1 MLEGDN
7 AYFCEK
13 CEKKVNTLKRCC
25 IKRMPNILNL
35 VLNRFEFDF
44 DTMQK
49 IKVNDYCEFP
59 LELDMSP
66 YSQQELAKQDLIKQ
80 MEEKN
85 LSIDDLNED
94 QLHILKK
101 KIPEDYYKYK
111 LKGIVVHYGTADQG
125 HYYSFIQDRESKNSG
140 WFEFND
146 TIVKEFDPSE
156 IPEETFGGDDTNLNN
171 NIAQMQAANG
181 GQVDQAMIQAMR
193 QFKTKIKNAYI
204 LIYDRVEFYDNAKVN
219 DLIDDTKTINISQKE
234 LMKQYQ
240 NHVINQNL

>member
-66 YSQQELAKQDLIKQ
+66 YSQHELAKQDLIKQ

-94 QLHILKK
+94 
-101 KIPEDYYKYK
+101 
-111 LKGIVVHYGTADQG
+111 
-125 HYYSFIQDRESKNSG
+125 
-140 WFEFND
+140 
-146 TIVKEFDPSE
+146 
-156 IPEETFGGDDTNLNN
+156 
-171 NIAQMQAANG
+171 
-181 GQVDQAMIQAMR
+181 
-193 QFKTKIKNAYI
+193 
-204 LIYDRVEFYDNAKVN
+204 
-219 DLIDDTKTINISQKE
+219 
-234 LMKQYQ
+234 
-240 NHVINQNL
+240 